1 MMGYV
6 ENHIRSIS
14 LTLSVRVLASA
25 SSFIRLLSIGAATAT
40 ELMSAIAIEMMQEVF
55 MAASVMNEGR
65 FKVIQSEQ
73 SLKWCGGEVVGKDAS
88 RNDSKELTRNLKNEQ
103 SLKGCGC
110 EVVGRYCCYPKN
122 TDEKPIDIED
132 SQ

>member
-1 MMGYV
+1 M
-6 ENHIRSIS
+6 
-14 LTLSVRVLASA
+14 LASA

-55 MAASVMNEGR
+55 MVASVMNEGR
-65 FKVIQSEQ
+65 FKVIQREQ
-73 SLKWCGGEVVGKDAS
+73 SLKWCGGEVVDKDAS

>member
-14 LTLSVRVLASA
+14 LILSVRVLASA
-25 SSFIRLLSIGAATAT
+25 SSFIRLLSIGAATAI

-55 MAASVMNEGR
+55 IAASVMNEGR

-73 SLKWCGGEVVGKDAS
+73 SLKWCDG
-88 RNDSKELTRNLKNEQ
+88 
-103 SLKGCGC
+103 
-110 EVVGRYCCYPKN
+110 EVVGRYC
-122 TDEKPIDIED
+122 
-132 SQ
+132 

>member
-1 MMGYV
+1 MNKV
-6 ENHIRSIS
+6 RSG
-14 LTLSVRVLASA
+14 VV
-25 SSFIRLLSIGAATAT
+25 
-40 ELMSAIAIEMMQEVF
+40 V
-55 MAASVMNEGR
+55 
-65 FKVIQSEQ
+65 
-73 SLKWCGGEVVGKDAS
+73 KWWVNIAS
-88 RNDSKELTRNLKNEQ
+88 RNNSKELTRNLKNEQ

>member
-25 SSFIRLLSIGAATAT
+25 SSFIRLLSIGAANAT
-40 ELMSAIAIEMMQEVF
+40 ELMSANAIEMMQEVF
-55 MAASVMNEGR
+55 MTASVMNEGR

-73 SLKWCGGEVVGKDAS
+73 SLKWCGGEVVGK
-88 RNDSKELTRNLKNEQ
+88 
-103 SLKGCGC
+103 
-110 EVVGRYCCYPKN
+110 YC
-122 TDEKPIDIED
+122 
-132 SQ
+132 